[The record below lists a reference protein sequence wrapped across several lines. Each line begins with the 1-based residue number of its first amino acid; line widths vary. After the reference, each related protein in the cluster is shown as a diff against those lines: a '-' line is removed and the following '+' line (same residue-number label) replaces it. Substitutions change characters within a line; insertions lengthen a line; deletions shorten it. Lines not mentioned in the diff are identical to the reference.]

1 MRSSSCLCACVL
13 ATIIVVSGIGYG
25 SCQAAEQT
33 GDMTIADM
41 TRKIQALEERI
52 AKLEE
57 RLQAIEKEAA
67 GQAVAP
73 KEKPV
78 IEIVSPQNDA
88 KVGMEVIIEGIVRL
102 KDVEGR
108 TPMILVRPLMANLLW
123 VQPLPLTLEK
133 ADDGYRFRCRA
144 YCGTVEAGIG
154 EKFELYAV
162 LLPSKNTIGEG
173 DQLDALPDGVPVSK
187 SVLVTRTKK

>member
-41 TRKIQALEERI
+41 ARKIQALEERI

-57 RLQAIEKEAA
+57 RLQVLEKDAADQAI
-67 GQAVAP
+67 AP

-78 IEIVSPQNDA
+78 IEIVSPQNSTEVA
-88 KVGMEVIIEGIVRL
+88 MEVV
-102 KDVEGR
+102 VEGVVR
-108 TPMILVRPLMANLLW
+108 VNDLQGRSPVVLVRPLMANLLW
-123 VQPLPLTLEK
+123 VQPLPLMLEK
-133 ADDGYRFRCRA
+133 TEDGYRFRCRV
-144 YCGTVEAGIG
+144 YCGTAEAGIG
-154 EKFELYAV
+154 EKYELYAV
-162 LLPSKNTIGEG
+162 LPKKDALQEG
-173 DQLDALPDGVPVSK
+173 DQLDAVPDGVLVST